1 MPLHHSWTAPVDAT
15 VDPLVHYDAQRRRC
29 PVARDDAL
37 QYSVFRHADALRLLL
52 DHDTFSNQAS
62 RHRSVPNSM
71 DPPEHGAYRRL
82 IEPYFSA
89 GRLAQFL
96 PACRRISAQCI
107 AALPQDGVAD
117 LMSALAHPFAL
128 RMQCAFMGWP
138 DSLHEPLRQWV
149 RRKNEATRSG
159 DPQATAQ
166 VAQEFEELLA
176 RVLADFRRAD
186 PPGQDIT
193 SRLLRETINGTPLPE
208 SEITSILRNWTVG
221 ELGTIAAS
229 VGIIAHYLAAHPDL
243 QEHLRRHPGDVRR
256 ANDEILR
263 IRAPL
268 VANRRKTT
276 REVDVSGTRV
286 PAGARLTLLWAS
298 ANRDEAVFGDP
309 DEFRLDRDPALN
321 LLYGA
326 GIHACPGAGLARM
339 ELESIIQAL
348 LAATDSFLPEPG
360 HRPRYATY
368 PEGGFETVPL
378 RLQRTPSP

>member
-15 VDPLVHYDAQRRRC
+15 ADPLVHYDAQRRRC

-37 QYSVFRHADALRLLL
+37 QYAVFRHADALRLLL

-166 VAQEFEELLA
+166 VAQDFEELLA

-186 PPGQDIT
+186 PPGQDAT
-193 SRLLRETINGTPLPE
+193 SRLLRETINGTPLQKPR
-208 SEITSILRNWTVG
+208 SPASCATGPWANW
-221 ELGTIAAS
+221 APSPPAWAS
-229 VGIIAHYLAAHPDL
+229 SPTTLP
-243 QEHLRRHPGDVRR
+243 
-256 ANDEILR
+256 R
-263 IRAPL
+263 IRICRNTCAATPGTCAAPMTKSC
-268 VANRRKTT
+268 AFARPWWPT
-276 REVDVSGTRV
+276 
-286 PAGARLTLLWAS
+286 AARL
-298 ANRDEAVFGDP
+298 
-309 DEFRLDRDPALN
+309 
-321 LLYGA
+321 
-326 GIHACPGAGLARM
+326 LARWM
-339 ELESIIQAL
+339 SPARGC
-348 LAATDSFLPEPG
+348 LPA
-360 HRPRYATY
+360 RA
-368 PEGGFETVPL
+368 
-378 RLQRTPSP
+378 